1 MFAVYL
7 ALCHLHSIVNSRLQ
21 NNAEVIV
28 ALMLKLSGRY
38 RCCLHATSTAA
49 VTFRG
54 YSCNL
59 QVTTV
64 TAENCCNF

>member
-7 ALCHLHSIVNSRLQ
+7 ALCHLHSIVNSSLQ
-21 NNAEVIV
+21 NKVEVIV

-38 RCCLHATSTAA
+38 RCFLHATTAA

-54 YSCNL
+54 YSCN
-59 QVTTV
+59 
-64 TAENCCNF
+64 F

>member
-28 ALMLKLSGRY
+28 ALMLKLSGY
-38 RCCLHATSTAA
+38 SCCLHVTAA
-49 VTFRG
+49 VT
-54 YSCNL
+54 
-59 QVTTV
+59 
-64 TAENCCNF
+64 

>member
-21 NNAEVIV
+21 NKAEVIV

-38 RCCLHATSTAA
+38 RCCLHATAA

-59 QVTTV
+59 QVTSET
-64 TAENCCNF
+64 